1 MGVSSKMNVLQ
12 EQKESISKALGD
24 RSAES
29 AEMKSQVNKMKKSI
43 GFTSE
48 QDIDDRIATIEFK
61 LWTESI
67 SLKDEKAFIAEIKEL
82 KKNKPKVSQ
91 VSQMEGKLADF
102 KNESGA
108 SLKEQRNELNGQ
120 MAQYRE

>member
-61 LWTESI
+61 LWTESL
-67 SLKDEKAFIAEIKEL
+67 SLKDEKNFLAEIKEL

-91 VSQMEGKLADF
+91 VSQLENKLQDF
-102 KNESGA
+102 KNDSGL
-108 SLKEQRNELNGQ
+108 SLKEQRNEINAQ
-120 MAQYRE
+120 MAQF